1 MTDQAKVPLVDVLI
15 KTKLGAEYRFPDV
28 EKARLEAVCAYL
40 QTGVPTGFSGQFTL
54 VNASIAVLSI
64 PIRIIRQVNTR
75 GNGEEVWDLWWK
87 SPDRTDECYPV

>member
-64 PIRIIRQVNTR
+64 PFRIIRQVNIR
-75 GNGEEVWDLWWK
+75 VNDGEVWDLWWK